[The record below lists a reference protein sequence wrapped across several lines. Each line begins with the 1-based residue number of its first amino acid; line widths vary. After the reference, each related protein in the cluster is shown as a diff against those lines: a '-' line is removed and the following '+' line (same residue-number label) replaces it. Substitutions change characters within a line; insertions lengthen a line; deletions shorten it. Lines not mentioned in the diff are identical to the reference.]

1 MPNHI
6 HNVLTILGTDASTCK
21 KILKSIQD
29 DEAGGGS
36 IDFNKII
43 QMPESLNIESG
54 SRTTTSLELLLTVK
68 NPDTPNYG
76 FTKINKETFKA
87 TVEQLQKTSWCLKYQ
102 TALEPGVVEK
112 LLEDGVT
119 VELGEKAL
127 KNFLEYG
134 CLDWYEW
141 RNKNWGTKWGAYD
154 FGEEHNNYI
163 VFNTAWSCPL
173 PVIDKLTQMY
183 PDVKFEIRWADE
195 DTGYNCG
202 CLLCKNG
209 QVLDDHSPEEG
220 TDEAVEFAANIWDI
234 E

>member
-6 HNVLTILGTDASTCK
+6 HNVLTVLGADASTCK

-43 QMPESLNIESG
+43 PMPESLNMTEGSDTDHSIE
-54 SRTTTSLELLLTVK
+54 LYLTMV
-68 NPDTPNYG
+68 NPKTPNYG
-76 FTKINKETFKA
+76 LPKVEQKEFTKMVDQLNA
-87 TVEQLQKTSWCLKYQ
+87 TQHFCRYEDDLSEEKIK
-102 TALEPGVVEK
+102 K
-112 LLEDGVT
+112 LLENGVT
-119 VELGEKAL
+119 LENGKKAIHNL
-127 KNFLEYG
+127 IEYG
-134 CLDWYEW
+134 STTWYHW
-141 RNKNWGTKWGAYD
+141 RIAHWGTKWGAYD
-154 FGEEHNNYI
+154 FGDEHNNYI
-163 VFNTAWSCPL
+163 VFNTAWNCPL

-183 PDVKFEIRWADE
+183 PDVKFEIRYADE
-195 DTGYNCG
+195 DIGQNCG

-209 QVLDDHSPEEG
+209 QVLDDRSPEES